1 MKELKHFRLSEFD
14 SPDLPG
20 SGVNM
25 RYVFLAKLDQAREIA
40 GAPFII
46 TKGGGYRTPEY
57 NEDLV
62 KRNPKA
68 SPTSSHLKGLAADIA
83 ARGSAQ
89 RFAIVQA
96 LLDVG
101 ITRIGI
107 AKTFVHC
114 DLDETKPPELIWV
127 Y

>member
-1 MKELKHFRLSEFD
+1 MKELVHFKLTEFD
-14 SPDLPG
+14 SPDVVG
-20 SGVNM
+20 SGRNM
-25 RYVFLAKLDQAREIA
+25 NPEFLRALDRARTIA
-40 GAPFII
+40 GIPFII
-46 TKGGGYRTPEY
+46 TKGGGFRTKDY
-57 NEDLV
+57 NEELC

-89 RFAIVQA
+89 RFAIISA

-107 AKTFVHC
+107 AKTFVHA
-114 DLDETKPPELIWV
+114 DLDHEKEPELVWV